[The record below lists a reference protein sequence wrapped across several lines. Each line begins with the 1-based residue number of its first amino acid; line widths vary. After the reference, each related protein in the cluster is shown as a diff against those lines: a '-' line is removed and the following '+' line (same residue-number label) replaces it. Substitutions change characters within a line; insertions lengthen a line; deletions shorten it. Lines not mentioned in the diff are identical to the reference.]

1 MDEKSQQSNE
11 TNTGTPP
18 QITEQPVVTA
28 PVSASVE
35 EKNSSIKLVEKITVW
50 VMVLSALAF
59 ALISVLAI
67 WGVISNKDGNV
78 VARSFG
84 TVATIAFA
92 ALIVNVGA
100 NMLDRTKKSS
110 Y

>member
-1 MDEKSQQSNE
+1 MEENNQQSP
-11 TNTGTPP
+11 TVQDSPQAPTP
-18 QITEQPVVTA
+18 QQPIVTT
-28 PVSASVE
+28 PESNLVE
-35 EKNSSIKLVEKITVW
+35 PKNSNIKRVEKITVW

-100 NMLDRTKKSS
+100 NMLDRSKKK
-110 Y
+110 